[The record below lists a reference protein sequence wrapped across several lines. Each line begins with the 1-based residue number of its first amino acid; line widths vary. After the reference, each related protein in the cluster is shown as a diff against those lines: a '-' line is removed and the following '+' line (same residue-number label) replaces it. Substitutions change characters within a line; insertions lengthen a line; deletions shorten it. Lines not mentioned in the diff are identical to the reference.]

1 MAIVVLV
8 FLILLLAIL
17 ILYMHLQEYWSM
29 YLPVKK
35 LDDLE
40 ITSTHNPN
48 QHIKETTH
56 IAQADGGIY
65 FTKENT
71 LMYMSEDGTDIKEV
85 YTHSSYIE
93 KIIVLDDE
101 VFLVSLGRIYKYS
114 KGEVKQIIDGVA
126 FNNYFIQGREIFCL
140 GFDNTIKKYDFN
152 GKLIS
157 EAAAPFKSPPAYYD
171 YVIGQNILYNE
182 EEHLGVLVP
191 HYYRFNKSIIRYTY
205 NEVAPFGI
213 YDISDEAKE
222 KLSEN
227 IKASDMDI
235 ELDGYELDAVSI
247 GKLRKYR
254 EYEDFLYVKG
264 VPELTYIKDFDDTS
278 NKEIYDEKINI
289 LGRINTK
296 KIYEKLGD
304 IVECDL
310 FYLGEYGY
318 YIEDFKINDGYI
330 YILEQNN
337 LDENESDTRREYK
350 VSKLN
355 IKSKEREV
363 IYTGERYIDL
373 EMKVEITDNY
383 VFLCEYSL
391 NRLLRIH
398 KMDKTGGEL
407 STVLDLGKEIKD
419 VEVN

>member
-1 MAIVVLV
+1 
-8 FLILLLAIL
+8 
-17 ILYMHLQEYWSM
+17 M

-65 FTKENT
+65 FT
-71 LMYMSEDGTDIKEV
+71 KEV

-227 IKASDMDI
+227 IKASDMDS
-235 ELDGYELDAVSI
+235 ELDGYEL
-247 GKLRKYR
+247 
-254 EYEDFLYVKG
+254 
-264 VPELTYIKDFDDTS
+264 
-278 NKEIYDEKINI
+278 YDEKINI

-373 EMKVEITDNY
+373 EMKVEITDIY

-419 VEVN
+419 VEVNWFIKYYWNDFSLRRNRKT

>member
-1 MAIVVLV
+1 
-8 FLILLLAIL
+8 
-17 ILYMHLQEYWSM
+17 
-29 YLPVKK
+29 
-35 LDDLE
+35 
-40 ITSTHNPN
+40 
-48 QHIKETTH
+48 
-56 IAQADGGIY
+56 
-65 FTKENT
+65 
-71 LMYMSEDGTDIKEV
+71 
-85 YTHSSYIE
+85 
-93 KIIVLDDE
+93 
-101 VFLVSLGRIYKYS
+101 
-114 KGEVKQIIDGVA
+114 
-126 FNNYFIQGREIFCL
+126 
-140 GFDNTIKKYDFN
+140 
-152 GKLIS
+152 
-157 EAAAPFKSPPAYYD
+157 
-171 YVIGQNILYNE
+171 
-182 EEHLGVLVP
+182 
-191 HYYRFNKSIIRYTY
+191 
-205 NEVAPFGI
+205 
-213 YDISDEAKE
+213 
-222 KLSEN
+222 
-227 IKASDMDI
+227 MDS

-318 YIEDFKINDGYI
+318 YIEEFKIKDGYI

-383 VFLCEYSL
+383 GFLCEYSL

-398 KMDKTGGEL
+398 KMDMSGGEL
-407 STVLDLGKEIKD
+407 CTVLDLGKEIKD